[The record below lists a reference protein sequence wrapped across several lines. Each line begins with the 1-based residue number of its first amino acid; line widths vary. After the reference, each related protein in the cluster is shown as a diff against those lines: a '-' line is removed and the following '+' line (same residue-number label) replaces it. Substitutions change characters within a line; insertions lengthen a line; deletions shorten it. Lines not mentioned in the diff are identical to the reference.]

1 MIRRTACLLALLP
14 LALTACA
21 VPYAA
26 TTDGLGRDADLS
38 RLPFGA
44 RTSQGRLVAAV
55 AIEAPYEYDLPLQ
68 LPLLSAG
75 DRVAL
80 VLEDG
85 EEFSGSY
92 AVGLDGRLRIPYLP
106 PVPVSGLTVEAA
118 RDQIAATFITEGI
131 LTPQASVVSLMPLLW
146 AAVQVNVSGAVH
158 APGPVIVNDRT
169 HVETRPDLKTRSGD
183 LAPDRY
189 LTAALRAAGGVRPD
203 ADIANTMLIRGGVKT
218 RIDLRPLLNGLATS
232 QPALLAGDR
241 IDIPSVGYFQEA
253 LARPSAITS
262 PGFRIYV
269 SNLSIPS
276 TSNAASAVAGEAT
289 RLPTGSRLSH
299 ALASANCIG
308 GTQMTNAGR
317 NALLVSRNPIT
328 RELTSHAYRVYDVT
342 RNANDTRDNPYLL
355 PEDAIACF
363 DSSVTV
369 ARDLVRTVTDVLS
382 PLEALR
388 DIQRGDLWND

>member
-1 MIRRTACLLALLP
+1 MIRRTALLLALLP
-14 LALTACA
+14 LALTGCA

-26 TTDGLGRDADLS
+26 TTDGLGRDAELT

-44 RTSQGRLVAAV
+44 QTSQGRLMASVV
-55 AIEAPYEYDLPLQ
+55 IDTPYESELPLQ

-92 AVGLDGRLRIPYLP
+92 AVGLDGQLRIPYLP
-106 PVPVSGLTVEAA
+106 PVPVSGLTVAAA
-118 RDQIAATFITEGI
+118 RAEIAATFVAEGI
-131 LTPQASVVSLMPLLW
+131 LTPQASVVSLVPLLW
-146 AAVQVNVSGAVH
+146 AAVQVNVSGAVNS
-158 APGPVIVNDRT
+158 PGPVIINDRT

-189 LTAALRAAGGVRPD
+189 LAAALRAAGGVRPD
-203 ADIANTMLIRGGVKT
+203 ADIANTWLIRDGVKM

-232 QPALLAGDR
+232 QPALMAGDR

-253 LARPSAITS
+253 LAKPSAITS
-262 PGFRIYV
+262 PGFRIYI
-269 SNLSIPS
+269 SNLSIPA
-276 TSNAASAVAGEAT
+276 TGNAASAVAGEAT
-289 RLPTGSRLSH
+289 RLPNGSRLSH
-299 ALASANCIG
+299 ALTSANCIG

-317 NALLVSRNPIT
+317 SALLVSRNPVT
-328 RELTSHAYRVYDVT
+328 KELTSHAYRVYDVT
-342 RNANDTRDNPYLL
+342 QYANDTRNNPYLL

-369 ARDLVRTVTDVLS
+369 TRDLFRTVVDVLS
-382 PLEALR
+382 PLEVLR
-388 DIQRGDLWND
+388 DIQRGDIWND

>member
-1 MIRRTACLLALLP
+1 MIRRTALLLALLP
-14 LALTACA
+14 LALTGCA

-26 TTDGLGRDADLS
+26 TTDGLGRHAELT

-44 RTSQGRLVAAV
+44 QTSQGRLMASVG
-55 AIEAPYEYDLPLQ
+55 IDTPYASDLPLQ
-68 LPLLSAG
+68 LPMLSAG

-92 AVGLDGRLRIPYLP
+92 AVGLDGQLRIPYLS
-106 PVPVSGLTVEAA
+106 PVPVSGLTVAAA
-118 RDQIAATFITEGI
+118 RTKIADAFIAEGI
-131 LTPQASVVSLMPLLW
+131 LTPQASVVSLVPLLW
-146 AAVQVNVSGAVH
+146 AAVQVNVSGAVN
-158 APGPVIVNDRT
+158 APGPVIINDRT

-203 ADIANTMLIRGGVKT
+203 ADIANTWLIRDGVKM
-218 RIDLRPLLNGLATS
+218 RIDLRPLLDGRATS
-232 QPALLAGDR
+232 QPALMAGDR

-262 PGFRIYV
+262 PGFRIYI

-299 ALASANCIG
+299 ALTSANCIG

-328 RELTSHAYRVYDVT
+328 MELTSHAYRVYDVT
-342 RNANDTRDNPYLL
+342 RNANDTRNNPYLL

-369 ARDLVRTVTDVLS
+369 MRDLGRTLVDVLS
-382 PLEALR
+382 PLEVLR